1 MSPAPV
7 FGICGYSGSGKTTLI
22 ESLLPSLTS
31 KGLRVVVIKHDCH
44 GLTADREGK
53 DSYRFFRA
61 GADIVAQ
68 GPDEIFFR
76 HHGAA
81 DLAAILRAVGS
92 RYDAVLVEGHK
103 RSPLARKIWL
113 LADGEQAPP
122 EETGTVDLA
131 LGRQADRH
139 AAALEWIERHIAS
152 AWTTTPVYA
161 GILVGGQSTRMGRP
175 KHLLTRDG
183 KTWIE
188 HVAETLRPFV
198 TQTVLLGTA
207 KIPQSLGGLAVL
219 PDVPGVAGPLAG
231 MLAAMRWN
239 PRVSWLFAACDMPL
253 ISAPAVEWLLA
264 GRRPGVWA
272 TLPRLDNGSPA
283 EPLFAHYDFRA
294 RHLLETCD
302 RPIDIAEFAQAETPV
317 IPSSLSE
324 AWRNLNTPKD
334 IS

>member
-22 ESLLPSLTS
+22 ETLLPSLAS
-31 KGLRVVVIKHDCH
+31 RGLRIVVIKHDCH
-44 GLTADREGK
+44 GLSADREGK
-53 DSYRFFRA
+53 DSYRLFKA

-68 GPDEIFFR
+68 GPDEIFVR
-76 HHGAA
+76 HHGAS
-81 DLAAILRAVGS
+81 DLAAILRTVES

-113 LADGEQAPP
+113 LTDGEQAPP
-122 EETGTVDLA
+122 AETGTVDLV
-131 LGRQADRH
+131 LSRQADRH
-139 AAALEWIERHIAS
+139 AAALDWIGRHIAG
-152 AWTTTPVYA
+152 AWTATPVHA
-161 GILVGGQSTRMGRP
+161 GILIGGQSTRMGRP
-175 KHLLTRDG
+175 KHLLTRNG
-183 KTWIE
+183 RTWIE
-188 HVAETLRPFV
+188 HIAEIVRPFV

-207 KIPQSLGGLAVL
+207 EIPQSLSGLAIL
-219 PDVPGVAGPLAG
+219 PDVPGIAGPLAG

-239 PRVSWLFAACDMPL
+239 PGVSWLFAACDMPL
-253 ISAPAVEWLLA
+253 ISAPAIEWLLA

-272 TLPRLDNGSPA
+272 TLPRLGNESPA

-294 RHLLETCD
+294 RHLLEACGQPIEIVKYPQIE
-302 RPIDIAEFAQAETPV
+302 RPF
-317 IPSSLSE
+317 IPSALSA